1 MAKKWIQKLKYLQN
15 EESFEIEKVFFII
28 FNGPSLKQIKY
39 FFGKWKF
46 DFKYVFYKFSKCR
59 WLSTEL
65 TSGPKW

>member
-46 DFKYVFYKFSKCR
+46 VFSMFFTNFLNAVDYQ
-59 WLSTEL
+59 LN
-65 TSGPKW
+65 